1 MTCLVFCCL
10 KFCHQKESMKHWPL
24 CQQLLH
30 PFRVQLPESP
40 VIPRGGGTLLLVFG
54 EQTDCKM
61 CAYLDFWVA
70 FVVSQFSAI
79 IVSICFLKRGLGEV
93 RPPLSV
99 PACCCPGIWETHW
112 SPHLQLIWL
121 ALEWSRSLVLGTAIW
136 ASLQVSSD
144 RCRSLQTLN
153 PTFIVCCSAWDT

>member
-1 MTCLVFCCL
+1 MLCSSQYLRIPEFRNVFSLVFCCL
-10 KFCHQKESMKHWPL
+10 KLCHQKESMKHWPL

-93 RPPLSV
+93 RPPLSYLHAV
-99 PACCCPGIWETHW
+99 V
-112 SPHLQLIWL
+112 
-121 ALEWSRSLVLGTAIW
+121 LESEKLTGAHIF
-136 ASLQVSSD
+136 
-144 RCRSLQTLN
+144 N
-153 PTFIVCCSAWDT
+153 